1 MMPNERLIMESNG
14 MLQPLI
20 AMQYINSFV
29 VSVVMKMLRIETRNA
44 RQMVVALTKIV
55 LIMADY
61 SHIHSELQNAYN
73 DGHKHTHQ
81 HGHHGTP

>member
-1 MMPNERLIMESNG
+1 MMPNERLIVESNG

-20 AMQYINSFV
+20 VMQYINSFV
-29 VSVVMKMLRIETRNA
+29 VSVVMKMLRIES
-44 RQMVVALTKIV
+44 RQTVVALTKVV

-61 SHIHSELQNAYN
+61 SHIHSELQNADN